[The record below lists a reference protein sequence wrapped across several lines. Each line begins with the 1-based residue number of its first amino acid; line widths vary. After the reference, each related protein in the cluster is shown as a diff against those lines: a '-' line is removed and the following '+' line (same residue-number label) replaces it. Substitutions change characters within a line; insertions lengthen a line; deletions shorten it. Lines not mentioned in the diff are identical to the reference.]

1 MRIKLLTQR
10 FDNPYIIAYD
20 KIIKKYGH
28 GCTPSDVFDA
38 GDKWKISI
46 ESYIPKHIIDEKTQ
60 REKMLIYHY
69 RNLGNIFIDKDTLHV
84 LELPSI
90 KNFNENLIDRKSLI
104 RNSVEQDLVKVIG
117 DPRLKIKF
125 GKMKFALFGMQPIYR
140 TIINILNE
148 QHPEISELRKINYLD
163 LVELI
168 NKSGY
173 AEFVN
178 NKLKGT
184 EKLNELLKIC
194 NYSDVETAEAILGIM
209 LSNYYE
215 YLSKTL
221 HIIHFIPYI
230 KVGTS
235 YYSSAV
241 EFGDLI
247 RMSLDS
253 LRIKVKEYYRKN
265 PTLNLKKSFGFN
277 TLVTEMVAAGVFTYE
292 ENYLK
297 GQSEIL
303 NKLIYIRNQ
312 LPIKEDTYSY
322 MV

>member
-1 MRIKLLTQR
+1 
-10 FDNPYIIAYD
+10 
-20 KIIKKYGH
+20 
-28 GCTPSDVFDA
+28 
-38 GDKWKISI
+38 
-46 ESYIPKHIIDEKTQ
+46 
-60 REKMLIYHY
+60 
-69 RNLGNIFIDKDTLHV
+69 
-84 LELPSI
+84 
-90 KNFNENLIDRKSLI
+90 
-104 RNSVEQDLVKVIG
+104 
-117 DPRLKIKF
+117 
-125 GKMKFALFGMQPIYR
+125 MKFALFGMQPIYR